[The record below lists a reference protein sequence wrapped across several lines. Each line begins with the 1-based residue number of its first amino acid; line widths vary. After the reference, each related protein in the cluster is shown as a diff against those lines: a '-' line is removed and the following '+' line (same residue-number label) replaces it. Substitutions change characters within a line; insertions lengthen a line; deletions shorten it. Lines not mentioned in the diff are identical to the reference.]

1 MNATPENVTVGAA
14 LLGVLG
20 ALLYLVRG
28 HFDRME
34 KHAESMTDELK
45 ALTVAITR
53 LVEQVNVIRTTPP
66 IGIPWNTNG
75 TDKPPR

>member
-1 MNATPENVTVGAA
+1 VNASPENVTVGAT

-34 KHAESMTDELK
+34 RHAAEMSHRIGD
-45 ALTVAITR
+45 LTVAITK

-66 IGIPWNTNG
+66 IGVPWRTE
-75 TDKPPR
+75 KPP